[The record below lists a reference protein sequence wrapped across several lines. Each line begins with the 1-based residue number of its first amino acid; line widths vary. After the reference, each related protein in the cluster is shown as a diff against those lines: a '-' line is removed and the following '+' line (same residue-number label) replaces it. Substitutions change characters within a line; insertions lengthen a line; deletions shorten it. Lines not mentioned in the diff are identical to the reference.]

1 MHGRHEV
8 QVGVVDLLED
18 GCSQIERRRAR
29 DDEQLAPGAAA
40 QLRQEVQ
47 GYTGCGGIASA
58 TFKLSLS
65 VLPPERTSAKVGLE
79 QQNLLPLP

>member
-40 QLRQEVQ
+40 QLRQEVR
-47 GYTGCGGIASA
+47 GYTGCGTASA
-58 TFKLSLS
+58 TFKLSHS

-79 QQNLLPLP
+79 QQNLLPLL

>member
-1 MHGRHEV
+1 MHSRREV

-18 GCSQIERRRAR
+18 ACSQIERRRAR
-29 DDEQLAPGAAA
+29 DEEQLAPGAAA
-40 QLRQEVQ
+40 RLRREVR
-47 GYTGCGGIASA
+47 GHTGCGGTVSA
-58 TFKLSLS
+58 TFKPSHS